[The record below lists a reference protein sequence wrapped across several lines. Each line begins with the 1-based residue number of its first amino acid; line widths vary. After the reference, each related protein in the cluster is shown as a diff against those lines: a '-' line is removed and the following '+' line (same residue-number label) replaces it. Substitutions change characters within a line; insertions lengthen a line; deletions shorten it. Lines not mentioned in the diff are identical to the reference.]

1 MKITTITARRA
12 LNTGNYT
19 SAQLE
24 MTATITEEDP
34 AEAAQE
40 LMTLVEEQLRKKFFP
55 RTEDDDI
62 PY

>member
-1 MKITTITARRA
+1 MKITTITARRV

-24 MTATITEEDP
+24 MTAAITEEDP
-34 AEAAQE
+34 EEAAQE
-40 LMTLVEEQLRKKFFP
+40 LMTLVEEQLKKKFFP

>member
-1 MKITTITARRA
+1 MKITTITARRV

-24 MTATITEEDP
+24 MTAAIAEEDP
-34 AEAAQE
+34 EEAAQE
-40 LMTLVEEQLRKKFFP
+40 LMTLVEEQLKKKFFP